1 MTTWT
6 VPATV
11 LRVVDGDTLEV
22 LLDLG
27 WHITLKSKL
36 RLAGVNA
43 PELEKLP
50 HTTPPGPGRSAQIFT
65 SNSLWDDMGS
75 SDGVSG
81 TGGFYPITV
90 VSHSLDKYG
99 RILGSVGWKDRRGM
113 LRDLAQDLL
122 AAGHAVPM

>member
-27 WHITLKSKL
+27 WHISYKSKL

-43 PELEKLP
+43 PEMSTNEGVLAKAFSTASL
-50 HTTPPGPGRSAQIFT
+50 TTDA
-65 SNSLWDDMGS
+65 
-75 SDGVSG
+75 
-81 TGGFYPITV
+81 GGWRPITV

-99 RILGSVGWKDRRGM
+99 RVLGSAHWTDSKGM
-113 LRDLAQDLL
+113 LHDLSSELL
-122 AAGHAVPM
+122 TAGHAVPM

>member
-36 RLAGVNA
+36 RLVGVNC
-43 PELEKLP
+43 PELEKPL
-50 HTTPPGPGRSAQIFT
+50 TIPPGPGRLAQMFT
-65 SNSLWDDMGS
+65 DNSLYDPTGYDDASGS
-75 SDGVSG
+75 SQGAY
-81 TGGFYPITV
+81 FPITV

-99 RILGSVGWKDRRGM
+99 RILGSVHWADRKKV
-113 LRDLAQDLL
+113 LHDLSTDLL

>member
-36 RLAGVNA
+36 RLAGVNC
-43 PELEKLP
+43 PELEKPLV
-50 HTTPPGPGRSAQIFT
+50 TPPGPGRLAQMFT
-65 SNSLWDDMGS
+65 DNSLFDIYGIS
-75 SDGVSG
+75 PDGDSPG
-81 TGGFYPITV
+81 AYFPITV

-99 RILGSVGWKDRRGM
+99 RVLGSVHWTDRKKV
-113 LRDLAQDLL
+113 LHDLSTDLL

>member
-27 WHITLKSKL
+27 WHITFKSKL

-43 PELEKLP
+43 PEMKTSSGAAARDFTVQRLLP
-50 HTTPPGPGRSAQIFT
+50 VDPAADPR
-65 SNSLWDDMGS
+65 
-75 SDGVSG
+75 
-81 TGGFYPITV
+81 PITV

-99 RILGSVGWKDRRGM
+99 RILGSVHWTDDDGT
-113 LRDLAQDLL
+113 LHDLSTDLL
-122 AAGHAVPM
+122 AAGHAVRM